1 MLTDGSFERSNRV
14 DHADSAAAT
23 TPTKLESPS
32 EGQPSGLTFFT
43 GVCLGVVV
51 SGVLFKALHSRS

>member
-1 MLTDGSFERSNRV
+1 MLHDGSFERSNRV
-14 DHADSAAAT
+14 DHMGGVAAAT
-23 TPTKLESPS
+23 PS
-32 EGQPSGLTFFT
+32 ADPEERPGGGLTFFT